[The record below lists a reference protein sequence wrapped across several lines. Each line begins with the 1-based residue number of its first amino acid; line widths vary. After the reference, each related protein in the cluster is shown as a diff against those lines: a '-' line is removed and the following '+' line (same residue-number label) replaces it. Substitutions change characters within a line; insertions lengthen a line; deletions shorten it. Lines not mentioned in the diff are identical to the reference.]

1 MTAVT
6 ENLTP
11 LRSQY
16 LRIKTRYPD
25 AIVFFRLGDFYET
38 FDTDAELTAREL
50 EIVLTAREMGKGVKV
65 PMAGIPYHAVD
76 NYLSRLINRGHKVA
90 VCEQTARPGETKG
103 LMDREVV
110 RLVTPGTVIEPGLL
124 DIKTNNY
131 LVAVVPG
138 EEQYGLAYIDISTGQ
153 FSATQLP
160 CARLENEIER
170 LAPAEIIVPKGCGFR
185 PPSPIPVS
193 ELDSYRFDYA
203 TAADLLKEHFGVAT
217 LDGYGVGS
225 WPLAISAA
233 GAIVAYLKETNK
245 DSIAGLSH
253 LSAYSTGEYMA
264 LDENTVNNLEIFKNA
279 TTGAIAG
286 SLLGVL
292 DSTKS
297 PMGAR
302 LLRRWLGQPLLDS
315 KKIFERHRI
324 VEAILGNNAA
334 REEISRWLKPI
345 TDIERLANRIR
356 NFAALP
362 RELIALKRSLE
373 AVPELARALR
383 GGPLEGL
390 RSVLKEHPEL
400 ISLIEKSIESEPSS
414 IVGEG
419 GVIRSGFSAD
429 LDQVK
434 DLATNAK
441 SFIAKLEA
449 EERSKT
455 GIKNLKVGYNQVF
468 GYYLEVSQANLAQV
482 PDRFIRKQTLA
493 NAERYVTP
501 ELKEYESQILSSKE
515 RLAEIESSLY
525 RQILGQI
532 GQSADA
538 LLALADAVA
547 RLDVFTSFAATAAA
561 NSYVKPEIRDQGP
574 IAIIAGRH
582 PVVELCVGPGNFIS
596 NDLTLENEGSQVI
609 ILTGPNM
616 AGKSTYLKQ
625 TAIIVLMAQVGS
637 FVPAARAEIGIC
649 DRIFTRIGARED
661 LASGQSTFMVEMVE
675 TAAILS
681 SATPSSLLILDEIGR
696 GTSTY
701 DGLAIARAVV
711 EFIHDRIGA
720 RTLFAT
726 HYHELV
732 ELSEKLPRVRN
743 INVAVTENKGNVVF
757 LHRIQPGGVD
767 RSYGIHVAKLA
778 GLPKA
783 IINRANRILLEL
795 ETARTVPVSGRAP
808 RVEEAPQLSFFS
820 RPPKVVDEIKKLD
833 PDSMTPREALD
844 RLYEIKRMADEH

>member
-1 MTAVT
+1 MA

-16 LRIKTRYPD
+16 LRIKQRYPD
-25 AIVFFRLGDFYET
+25 VIVFFRLGDFYET
-38 FDTDAELTAREL
+38 FDTDAEVTAREL
-50 EIVLTAREMGKGVKV
+50 EIVLTAREMGKGMKV

-76 NYLSRLINRGHKVA
+76 NYLARLINRGHKVA
-90 VCEQTARPGETKG
+90 ICEQTTRPGDTKG
-103 LMDREVV
+103 LMEREVV
-110 RLVTPGTVIEPGLL
+110 RLVTPGTVVEPGLL
-124 DIKTNNY
+124 DLKTNNY
-131 LVAVVPG
+131 LAAVFPG
-138 EEQYGLAYIDISTGQ
+138 DGQFGLAYVDISTGQ
-153 FSATQLP
+153 FAATQMP
-160 CARLENEIER
+160 ADRIQSEIER
-170 LAPAEIIVPKGCGFR
+170 LAPAEIIVPRGSGFTSSY
-185 PPSPIPVS
+185 PAPVS
-193 ELDSYRFDYA
+193 ELDAYKFEVGA
-203 TAADLLKEHFGVAT
+203 AADLLKDHFGVAT
-217 LDGYGVGS
+217 LEGYGIGR
-225 WPLAISAA
+225 WPPAISAA
-233 GAIVAYLKETNK
+233 GAVVAYLKDTNK
-245 DSIAGLSH
+245 DASSGLSH
-253 LSAYSTGEYMA
+253 LSAYSVADYMA

-279 TTGAIAG
+279 TTGAVAG

-292 DSTKS
+292 DATRT

-315 KKIFERHRI
+315 KQIVQRHQI
-324 VEAILGNNAA
+324 VEAILSNNAA
-334 REEISRWLKPI
+334 REEISRWLKPVA
-345 TDIERLANRIR
+345 DIERLANRIR

-373 AVPELARALR
+373 AVPELARALH
-383 GGPLEGL
+383 GHALEGL
-390 RSVLKEHPEL
+390 KCELRENPE
-400 ISLIEKSIESEPSS
+400 IIALIEKSIEPEPASAP
-414 IVGEG
+414 GEG
-419 GVIRSGFSAD
+419 GVIREGFSAD
-429 LDQVK
+429 LDRIK
-434 DLATNAK
+434 GLTTNTK
-441 SFIAKLEA
+441 SYIAKLET
-449 EERSKT
+449 EERAAT

-501 ELKEYESQILSSKE
+501 ELKEYEAQILSSKE
-515 RLAEIESSLY
+515 RLAEIETSLY
-525 RQILGQI
+525 RQVLGQI
-532 GQSADA
+532 GQSAEA
-538 LLALADAVA
+538 ILALADAVA
-547 RLDVFTSFAATAAA
+547 RLDVFAAFAASAAA
-561 NSYVKPEIRDQGP
+561 NSYVKPEVKDIGP
-574 IAIIAGRH
+574 LVIAAGRH

-596 NDLTLENEGSQVI
+596 NDLALDSSDSQLI

-681 SATPSSLLILDEIGR
+681 SATSRSLLILDEIGR

-711 EFIHDRIGA
+711 EYIHDRIGA

-732 ELSEKLPRVRN
+732 ELAEKLPRVRN
-743 INVAVTENKGNVVF
+743 FNVAVAEDRGNVVF
-757 LHRIQPGGVD
+757 LHRIQTGGVD

-778 GLPKA
+778 GLPKS

-795 ETARTVPVSGRAP
+795 ETAGITSPPGKVTRI
-808 RVEEAPQLSFFS
+808 EETPQLSFLG

-833 PDSMTPREALD
+833 PDTLTPREALD
-844 RLYEIKRMADEH
+844 RLYEIKRLADQS